1 MVANMTTKKDNH
13 KVYSNSQLDGMEA
26 LNETI
31 DSILNQSAEHK
42 RTCLGR

>member
-1 MVANMTTKKDNH
+1 MVANMNTKKDNH

-31 DSILNQSAEHK
+31 DSYSMRAPIIIE
-42 RTCLGR
+42 RVPW